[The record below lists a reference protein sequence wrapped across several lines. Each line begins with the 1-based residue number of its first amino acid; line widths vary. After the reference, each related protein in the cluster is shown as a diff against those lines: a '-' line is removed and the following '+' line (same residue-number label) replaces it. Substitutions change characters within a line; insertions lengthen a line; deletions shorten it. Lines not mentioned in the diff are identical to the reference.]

1 MPCTAVLTAIDD
13 SDPGKRV
20 TFFVGMRMELR
31 ARILV
36 GAPPPIQTISELFH
50 EEAHHV
56 SFK

>member
-36 GAPPPIQTISELFH
+36 GAPPPPFPPSDVF
-50 EEAHHV
+50 
-56 SFK
+56 